1 MQFFF
6 FLQYETLQWN
16 IFFRFASFSGT
27 TENGHTKQNKNEDTF
42 SLRQTVNEQRKE
54 IDNLKSQVAAKDK
67 LIKQLEEQV
76 KSYTNTVTL
85 FSPDNNLQLSE
96 SIA

>member
-1 MQFFF
+1 MKIYNETFFS
-6 FLQYETLQWN
+6 
-16 IFFRFASFSGT
+16 RFASFSGT

-54 IDNLKSQVAAKDK
+54 IDNLKTQVAAKDK